1 MQDSSGLQFPK
12 SSTLGCTSCPRAT
25 RGPQMP
31 CGLASGDGFP
41 NLRVNALR
49 SAYPIRRVLKDLGNL
64 SMRLLKGVRRGSNPR
79 PKLAKLLLPAVEKAE
94 SKMVRKRP
102 NPSALPFFLIA
113 LKSLNV
119 GANLSTYWSRNSD
132 AQIREQR
139 GNIKRSLPFLAV
151 ILCSFGYP
159 QVLEIPDQGAL
170 SRQRSRVRVSSSPP
184 YFQSLTPFVCPNRCT
199 TVAKAEVHITAKV
212 ISI

>member
-1 MQDSSGLQFPK
+1 
-12 SSTLGCTSCPRAT
+12 
-25 RGPQMP
+25 
-31 CGLASGDGFP
+31 
-41 NLRVNALR
+41 
-49 SAYPIRRVLKDLGNL
+49 
-64 SMRLLKGVRRGSNPR
+64 
-79 PKLAKLLLPAVEKAE
+79 
-94 SKMVRKRP
+94 MVRKRP

-119 GANLSTYWSRNSD
+119 GANPSTYWSRNSD

-170 SRQRSRVRVSSSPP
+170 SRQRSRWLIELVMINAVALTYFIFTVTNYTHSPQP
-184 YFQSLTPFVCPNRCT
+184 LFEMAL
-199 TVAKAEVHITAKV
+199 
-212 ISI
+212 

>member
-1 MQDSSGLQFPK
+1 MQDSSGLQFHK

-79 PKLAKLLLPAVEKAE
+79 PKLAKLLLPAVERAE

-102 NPSALPFFLIA
+102 NPSALPFFRW
-113 LKSLNV
+113 SS
-119 GANLSTYWSRNSD
+119 STTLTFCCNS
-132 AQIREQR
+132 ARPFPK
-139 GNIKRSLPFLAV
+139 IK
-151 ILCSFGYP
+151 
-159 QVLEIPDQGAL
+159 Q
-170 SRQRSRVRVSSSPP
+170 RVRVLRRSASSRESH
-184 YFQSLTPFVCPNRCT
+184 STLIRSRR
-199 TVAKAEVHITAKV
+199 K
-212 ISI
+212 